1 LIKPYTPAIEAQMQ
15 ELYNRLPEK
24 NRRLYAGIEALKLPY
39 GGVSYI
45 ARLFNCARD
54 TVLRGIQ
61 ELNEEETL
69 PQNRS
74 RRAGG
79 GRKAILKQESN
90 IDEIFLL
97 LLKEHTAG
105 DPMDEKVKWTDLTC
119 ADISVLLAEQGI
131 KVSRNIVRKLLK
143 KHGHVKR
150 KVLKKSLPET
160 TEIVML
166 NLNESAN

>member
-1 LIKPYTPAIEAQMQ
+1 MV
-15 ELYNRLPEK
+15 ELGY
-24 NRRLYAGIEALKLPY
+24 
-39 GGVSYI
+39 V
-45 ARLFNCARD
+45 ARLFSCARD
-54 TVLRGIQ
+54 TVSLGIQ

-69 PQNRS
+69 PQNRN
-74 RRAGG
+74 RRKGG
-79 GRKAILKQESN
+79 GRTAILKQEPN

-119 ADISVLLAEQGI
+119 ADISVFLAKQGF

-143 KHGHVKR
+143 KHGYVKR
-150 KVLKKSLPET
+150 KALKKSLPET

>member
-1 LIKPYTPAIEAQMQ
+1 MIKPYTQTLEFQMQ

-39 GGVSYI
+39 GGISYI
-45 ARLFNCARD
+45 ARLFDCARD
-54 TVLRGIQ
+54 TVLLGMQ

-74 RRAGG
+74 RREGG
-79 GRKAILKQESN
+79 GRTAVLERCSN

-105 DPMDEKVKWTDLTC
+105 DPMDEKVKWTNLTC
-119 ADISVLLAEQGI
+119 ADISVLLAKKGF
-131 KVSRNIVRKLLK
+131 KVSRNIVRKLLR
-143 KHGHVKR
+143 KHGYVKR
-150 KVLKKSLPET
+150 KALKKSLPET

-166 NLNESAN
+166 NLNGSTN